1 MHQIFVASDGTGRT
15 AEQAVR
21 AAMTQFPD
29 QEIEILRFPE
39 LRTRQ
44 QIQQLVNQAI
54 EMKAFIVHTLVSD
67 KVREELIRIAR
78 LHDVETIDL
87 MGPLLDRMSEQLSVN
102 PSEKP
107 GLFRTINDSYFRRI
121 ETMQFAFNHDDG
133 KRVEEI
139 KKAEIILLGVSRT
152 FKTPLSIFLAFKLW
166 YVANVPIVLGIPIPE
181 IIYQV
186 SPEKVFCLNTY
197 PNRLAQLRRAR
208 QDRLG
213 GTPNDYA
220 NPEYVRREC
229 TYATQI
235 FSSQPKWQRINVTS
249 KAIEEIASEI
259 VALMPK
265 KTEDRSQEPEDS
277 S

>member
-1 MHQIFVASDGTGRT
+1 LHQIFVASDGTGRT

-21 AAMTQFPD
+21 AAMTQFAE
-29 QEIEILRFPE
+29 QEIEILRFSDI
-39 LRTRQ
+39 RTKQ
-44 QIQQLVNQAI
+44 QIQQLVHQAV

-67 KVREELIRIAR
+67 KLREELFRVAR
-78 LHDVETIDL
+78 MHDIETIDL
-87 MGPLLDRMSEQLSVN
+87 MGPLLDRMTEQFSVN
-102 PSEKP
+102 PSEQP

-139 KKAEIILLGVSRT
+139 KKAEIVLLGVSRT

-166 YVANVPIVLGIPIPE
+166 FVANVPIVLGIPMPE
-181 IIYQV
+181 IIYHIPPRGF
-186 SPEKVFCLNTY
+186 SPEHLY
-197 PNRLAQLRRAR
+197 RLAQLRRAR

-220 NPEYVRREC
+220 NPDYVRREC

-235 FSSQPKWQRINVTS
+235 FSSQPIWQRVNVTS

-259 VALMPK
+259 IALMPK
-265 KTEDRSQEPEDS
+265 KGDEES
-277 S
+277 

>member
-21 AAMTQFPD
+21 AAMTQFAD
-29 QEIEILRFPE
+29 QEIEILRFSDI
-39 LRTRQ
+39 RNKQ
-44 QIQQLVNQAI
+44 QIQQLVSQAV

-67 KVREELIRIAR
+67 KIREELFRVAR

-87 MGPLLDRMSEQLSVN
+87 MGPLLDRMTDQFSVN
-102 PSEKP
+102 PSEQP
-107 GLFRTINDSYFRRI
+107 GLFMTINDSYFRRI

-139 KKAEIILLGVSRT
+139 KKAEIVLLGVSRT

-166 YVANVPIVLGIPIPE
+166 FVANVPIVLGIPMPE
-181 IIYQV
+181 IIYQL
-186 SPEKVFCLNTY
+186 PPDKVFCLSTY

-213 GTPNDYA
+213 GTPSDYA

-229 TYATQI
+229 TYASQI

-265 KTEDRSQEPEDS
+265 KTEEEN
-277 S
+277 

>member
-21 AAMTQFPD
+21 AAMTQFAD
-29 QEIEILRFPE
+29 QEIEILRFSDI
-39 LRTRQ
+39 RTNL

-54 EMKAFIVHTLVSD
+54 AMKAFIVHTLVSD
-67 KVREELIRIAR
+67 KLREELFRAAR
-78 LHDVETIDL
+78 LHNVETIDL
-87 MGPLLDRMSEQLSVN
+87 MGPLLDRMSEQFSMN

-107 GLFRTINDSYFRRI
+107 GLFRTINESYFRRI

-133 KRVEEI
+133 KRVEELL
-139 KKAEIILLGVSRT
+139 KAEIVLLGVSRT
-152 FKTPLSIFLAFKLW
+152 FKTPLSIYLAFKQW
-166 YVANVPIVLGIPIPE
+166 FVANVPIVLGIPMPE
-181 IIYQV
+181 IIYKL
-186 SPEKVFCLNTY
+186 PPDRVFCLSTY

-208 QDRLG
+208 QERLG

-220 NPEYVRREC
+220 NPDYVKREC
-229 TYATQI
+229 LYASQI

-259 VALMPK
+259 IALMPK
-265 KTEDRSQEPEDS
+265 KGEDAAGEIG
-277 S
+277 